1 LHEHEM
7 ATNEAGKLL
16 MQKDLG
22 KYVGA
27 AALLG
32 FVGASDS
39 FLLASDFSAR
49 DERSQNLVDA

>member
-1 LHEHEM
+1 M